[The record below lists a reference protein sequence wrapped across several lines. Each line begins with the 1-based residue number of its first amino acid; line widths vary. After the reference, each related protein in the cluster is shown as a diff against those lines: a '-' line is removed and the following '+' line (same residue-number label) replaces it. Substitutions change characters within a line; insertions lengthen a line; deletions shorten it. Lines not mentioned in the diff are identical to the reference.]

1 MSQIKWKTGFLAPF
15 ATYNFPP
22 NWEETNIKEINIKKS
37 CVTNVSNIFHLQS
50 NFKNIKNLNIQI
62 INTVFTGIRARALI
76 KIQSFFR
83 KTGRATSHRPTGL
96 RWCAVALAFG
106 VMGPNSSRG
115 PNSSKYGN
123 ERYEKTTWKLIVFW
137 LRRNLRKRLNPWD

>member
-1 MSQIKWKTGFLAPF
+1 MAYIRNYLLLHKIVYLS
-15 ATYNFPP
+15 
-22 NWEETNIKEINIKKS
+22 
-37 CVTNVSNIFHLQS
+37 
-50 NFKNIKNLNIQI
+50 
-62 INTVFTGIRARALI
+62 TVFTGIRARALI

-115 PNSSKYGN
+115 PNSSKYGILLRLDSKIQ
-123 ERYEKTTWKLIVFW
+123 EYQKL
-137 LRRNLRKRLNPWD
+137 L

>member
-1 MSQIKWKTGFLAPF
+1 MRKLCFEFTDLMILQRFINSRNDATSLAIL
-15 ATYNFPP
+15 AVN
-22 NWEETNIKEINIKKS
+22 S
-37 CVTNVSNIFHLQS
+37 
-50 NFKNIKNLNIQI
+50 
-62 INTVFTGIRARALI
+62 NTVFTGIRARALI

-115 PNSSKYGN
+115 PNSSKYG
-123 ERYEKTTWKLIVFW
+123 I
-137 LRRNLRKRLNPWD
+137 